1 MLVSAFPV
9 RFLSGA
15 AISLEMQRYP
25 VLSSHLDGT
34 CSNHCVICGQR
45 CWEFA
50 VAVRILWLGSG
61 FFVQQRLFVPVVSA
75 NKGRVI
81 ASLPDLELSM
91 INEIVKC
98 HVTFQIRLRHFGPGR
113 SVLNLHKRTKKEQ
126 NDYVHPRPRLC
137 EKIG

>member
-61 FFVQQRLFVPVVSA
+61 FFRSAEVVRTSSISKQR
-75 NKGRVI
+75 
-81 ASLPDLELSM
+81 ASDCETTQRPDVELSM

-113 SVLNLHKRTKKEQ
+113 SVLNFQKGAEKEKKL
-126 NDYVHPRPRLC
+126 LC
-137 EKIG
+137 PSTAKIL